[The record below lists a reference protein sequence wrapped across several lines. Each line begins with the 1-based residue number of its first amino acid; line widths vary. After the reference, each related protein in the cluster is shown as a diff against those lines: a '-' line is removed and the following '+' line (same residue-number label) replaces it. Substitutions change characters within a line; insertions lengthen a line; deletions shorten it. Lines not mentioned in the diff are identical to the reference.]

1 MKNKPTIGF
10 IGLGKLGM
18 DCAEVFAEQ
27 YETYG
32 YDIYPRESDTVNV
45 CDTIEQTVNN
55 SDWIFIAVPT
65 PHSLCY
71 DGSVPSAHLEPKDF
85 GYDDVKNVL
94 TQINK
99 YADAN
104 KNIVLISTVLPGT
117 TRREFDN
124 LLDNHT
130 LIYNPYLI
138 AMGSVKW
145 DMRNPEMVIVG
156 SKDGDDPRV
165 QELIEIYKGIMDNEP
180 RYEGGTWEEAES
192 IKIFYNTYISAKVG
206 IVNMI
211 QDFAMRI
218 GNTNVDVV
226 TDALANSTI
235 RLQSPKYMTAGMG
248 DAGACHPRD
257 NIALRWLA
265 EEYNVG
271 YDMFS
276 TIMGAR
282 EMQAKNMAE
291 FLVAKAEDEGINT
304 VAIHG
309 KAYKPNVEYCIGSY
323 STLVGHYVAE
333 AGLPV
338 VYLDPLADNKDDVV
352 ATLDEPSVVLL
363 AHNRKITYGYV
374 TEFSNDDLSDGFYC
388 DIPAGSV
395 IVDPWREMDRNNETY
410 KVIHYGNTRPE

>member
-1 MKNKPTIGF
+1 LKPTIGF
-10 IGLGKLGM
+10 IGLGKLGL
-18 DCAEVFAEQ
+18 DCAEVFATK
-27 YETYG
+27 YETCG
-32 YDIYPRESDTVNV
+32 YDIYPRTSNSVKVYETV
-45 CDTIEQTVNN
+45 EETVRAA
-55 SDWIFIAVPT
+55 DWIFIAVPT
-65 PHSLCY
+65 PHSMCY

-94 TQINK
+94 TQINEC
-99 YADAN
+99 ADAS

-117 TRREFDN
+117 TRREFDH

-145 DMRNPEMVIVG
+145 DMVNPEMVIIG
-156 SKDGDDPRV
+156 SKDGNDPRV
-165 QELIEIYKGIMDNEP
+165 AELIDIYKPLMENNP
-180 RYEGGTWEEAES
+180 RYECGTWEEAEG
-192 IKIFYNTYISAKVG
+192 IKIFYNTYISAKIG
-206 IVNMI
+206 IANMI
-211 QDFAMRI
+211 QDFAMKI
-218 GNTNVDVV
+218 GNMNVDVV
-226 TDALANSTI
+226 TDALANARI

-265 EEYNVG
+265 QEYDLG

-282 EMQAKNMAE
+282 EIQAKNMAN
-291 FLVAKAEDEGINT
+291 FLVAQAESEGINT

-309 KAYKPNVEYCIGSY
+309 KAYKPNVEYTIGSY

-338 VYLDPLADNKDDVV
+338 VYLDPLADNKTDVV
-352 ATLDEPSVVLL
+352 DTLDEPVVLLL
-363 AHNRKITYGYV
+363 AHNRQITYGYV
-374 TEFSNDDLSDGFYC
+374 TEFSNDDLTDGFYT

-395 IVDPWREMDRNNETY
+395 IVDPWRDMDINNEDY
-410 KVIHYGNTRPE
+410 KVVHYGNTRNQ